1 VSLHRTAWGDPTN
14 DLTDDMRLAIARLEG
29 LESWFGSV
37 LPVVYERILEDSL
50 PSSGGGPVADVDTP
64 PPPPEILSPRGT
76 SAVDFQPS
84 TFALR
89 EESR

>member
-50 PSSGGGPVADVDTP
+50 PSSAGG
-64 PPPPEILSPRGT
+64 
-76 SAVDFQPS
+76 AVDFDTPAAPS
-84 TFALR
+84 RRPKPFILR
-89 EESR
+89 PDPVDFLASKST

>member
-50 PSSGGGPVADVDTP
+50 PSSAGAPVDLTLRRLPGTRRNPSLGRIPSGQVHSEGGC
-64 PPPPEILSPRGT
+64 
-76 SAVDFQPS
+76 
-84 TFALR
+84 
-89 EESR
+89 